1 MDIFLLWKF
10 SFFFFICDYKW
21 NNNISY
27 TYSDKFQCL
36 TKHTIQSLC
45 RIELRLLAFE
55 MNVFFFFHLN
65 GFYMCIITILVY
77 SQLKLIAY
85 RNCS

>member
-1 MDIFLLWKF
+1 MPYIMNIFF
-10 SFFFFICDYKW
+10 VMEIFVVFFCDYEW

-45 RIELRLLAFE
+45 RIELRLLVFIVTFE
-55 MNVFFFFHLN
+55 MIFFFFHLN
-65 GFYMCIITILVY
+65 GFYILQY
-77 SQLKLIAY
+77 
-85 RNCS
+85 